1 MAKIYKSKLG
11 LELVI
16 PIALIL
22 GTVLFLTVSGETS
35 WLGVLILSLLILFII
50 HVFLTTYYTIDG
62 NFLFIKCGFL
72 YNSKIDIHTI
82 RKIAETNN
90 PMSAPATSLDQ
101 MDFIA
106 ALKSIN
112 PTIEIQL
119 KKANGYWRIPTRS
132 TPAGVPNKKV
142 KIYRHKTPF
151 HSVSGACNLQFA

>member
-90 PMSAPATSLDQ
+90 PMSAPATSLDRLELTYDTSNRVLISPKDK

-119 KKANGYWRIPTRS
+119 KKANGY
-132 TPAGVPNKKV
+132 
-142 KIYRHKTPF
+142 
-151 HSVSGACNLQFA
+151 